1 MIQYLPYLLL
11 PFFLTGCIAANSTRN
26 SNKSWND
33 LFDGKEWE
41 AINKRDESDKNVIKA
56 RSGTDKIRSM
66 QSNDFADIEVG
77 SAADGKPTLS
87 LKENKTADKTDER

>member
-33 LFDGKEWE
+33 LLDGKEWE

-66 QSNDFADIEVG
+66 QTKYFADIVLG
-77 SAADGKPTLS
+77 TADYGNPTFS
-87 LKENKTADKTDER
+87 LKEKKNAHKTDER